1 MTPEQTKLLLDIKF
15 LAEQLQHETTLSK
28 VNQILEIE
36 ERISQPEKWVI
47 DGTGPMEYGEAK
59 TFVTEHKG
67 KEYFL
72 TALSDNESDPNNEIV
87 AGKD

>member
-36 ERISQPEKWVI
+36 KSKPLYKPE
-47 DGTGPMEYGEAK
+47 DYYL
-59 TFVTEHKG
+59 TFSSG
-67 KEYFL
+67 
-72 TALSDNESDPNNEIV
+72 SESDPNNLEV
-87 AGKD
+87 SGKD